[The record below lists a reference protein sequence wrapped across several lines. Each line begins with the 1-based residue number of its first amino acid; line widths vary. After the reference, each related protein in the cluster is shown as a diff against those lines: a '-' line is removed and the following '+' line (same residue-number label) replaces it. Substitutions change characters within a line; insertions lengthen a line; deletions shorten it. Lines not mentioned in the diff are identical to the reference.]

1 MATST
6 TTAAAVRDRAIAVI
20 EALAPSSLIGDPFI
34 EYQND
39 GDADF
44 ELYCE
49 SRPDSVMR
57 MFQVRTTALDR
68 KVEVSNGDVELHYLE
83 LAVIVAF
90 PKVAFGA
97 GRGALGR
104 DDVIDQDRYDIEKA
118 IGLNGGANFAA
129 PYPDATYRDFV
140 TPTRVNRDKP
150 ACDYLEIVLLMS
162 YLRDMT

>member
-1 MATST
+1 MATA
-6 TTAAAVRDRAIAVI
+6 TAALIRDRAVSVILAIA
-20 EALAPSSLIGDPFI
+20 PRSLVGDPFV
-34 EYQND
+34 EYPND

-44 ELYCE
+44 EPYCE

-57 MFQVRTTALDR
+57 MFQVRTTSVDR

-83 LAVIVAF
+83 LAVTVAF

-118 IGLNGGANFAA
+118 IGLNGGANFA
-129 PYPDATYRDFV
+129 PPFPDATYRDFV

-150 ACDYLEIVLLMS
+150 GCDYLEIVQLMS